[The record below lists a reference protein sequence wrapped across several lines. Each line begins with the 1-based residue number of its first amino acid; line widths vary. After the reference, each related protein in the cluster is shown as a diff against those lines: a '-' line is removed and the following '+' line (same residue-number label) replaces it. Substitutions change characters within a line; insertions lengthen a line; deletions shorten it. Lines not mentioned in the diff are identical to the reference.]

1 MNSTVSGLLS
11 RTFYRNDVIV
21 QKDFH
26 GAAFYENLLDEDV
39 TYEFI
44 DAIVNEFPNAE
55 PITDIVDDG
64 KHISGLDEVNNICKE
79 FNVSDI
85 NFVKPSIGETTRVLL
100 RRVPWKIL
108 VHSLTDYEHLGHI
121 YQLAKEKDVPVIEY
135 PLSNYRAC
143 GIIKSLADT

>member
-1 MNSTVSGLLS
+1 MN
-11 RTFYRNDVIV
+11 
-21 QKDFH
+21 
-26 GAAFYENLLDEDV
+26 EDV

-55 PITDIVDDG
+55 PMIDNADDG

-108 VHSLTDYEHLGHI
+108 VHSLNDYEHLGHI
-121 YQLAKEKDVPVIEY
+121 YQLAKEKNVTVIEY